1 MATRLDNAGLM
12 TWKLIYLY
20 FHSKTILKTEPED
33 VGDLDYNL
41 DDEEFNPMEIDLPDA
56 TGTVFALPS

>member
-1 MATRLDNAGLM
+1 
-12 TWKLIYLY
+12 LIYLY